1 MTVTATGN
9 TAWIDFTGSGHDSR
23 PGTGGRRGRE
33 FCLPPNRQRR
43 TAAPRC
49 AMLPIRNLL
58 LASLPRKDGRDLL
71 AQLTPVDLAL
81 GQVLHEPGDPLR
93 NVYFPT
99 DGLVSL
105 LTLVGDR
112 MTLEVGMVGREGMVG
127 VPLALGVAR
136 SPMRALVQ
144 SRGTGLRMSR
154 VRFDAAMRR
163 SDPLRRAL
171 LGYANTLMGQIART
185 AACNRFHVV
194 EARLARWLVM
204 ARDRAGCDDLTM
216 TQEFLSTMLGV
227 RRVAVSEAAS
237 AFQRRKLIEYSRGRI
252 RIVDHS
258 GLEAACCSCY
268 RGEPDAL
275 PSWRPSASGLT
286 ATSYEPKTSRT
297 GRVSGST

>member
-1 MTVTATGN
+1 
-9 TAWIDFTGSGHDSR
+9 
-23 PGTGGRRGRE
+23 
-33 FCLPPNRQRR
+33 
-43 TAAPRC
+43 
-49 AMLPIRNLL
+49 MLPIRNLL

-163 SDPLRRAL
+163 SDALRRAL

-194 EARLARWLVM
+194 EARLARWLLM

-227 RRVAVSEAAS
+227 RRVAVCEAAS

-275 PSWRPSASGLT
+275 PSWRPSASGLA
-286 ATSYEPKTSRT
+286 ATSYEPKTSRA